1 MIGTAWI
8 TSIPLPLHVVSYLVS
23 IIFEPYTLRFK
34 TGLISC
40 SGATRRTT
48 YSYLDQITLPPNWVC
63 GTLVGR
69 RSPRSRISQAL
80 TRIKFIFYTR
90 TRTVQWI
97 ILLIARAMDGSHLR
111 TCLAQRFKIF
121 SHRSRRTRCKTRSP
135 RTSTT
140 AIRHIAA
147 VYPRSLL
154 NRSPSR
160 LSFRRV
166 CGLVLGQC

>member
-23 IIFEPYTLRFK
+23 IIFGPCTPRFK
-34 TGLISC
+34 MGLISC
-40 SGATRRTT
+40 SGAIRRTT
-48 YSYLDQITLPPNWVC
+48 YSYLDPITPLPNSAC

-69 RSPRSRISQAL
+69 RSPRSRISQAP
-80 TRIKFIFYTR
+80 TRIKFIFCTR
-90 TRTVQWI
+90 TRTVLWI
-97 ILLIARAMDGSHLR
+97 TLLIARAMDGSHRR
-111 TCLAQRFKIF
+111 TCLVQRFEIF
-121 SHRSRRTRCKTRSP
+121 SRRLRHIHCKTRNP

-154 NRSPSR
+154 SPFRSRR
-160 LSFRRV
+160 LFRRI
-166 CGLVLGQC
+166 CGLALGLC